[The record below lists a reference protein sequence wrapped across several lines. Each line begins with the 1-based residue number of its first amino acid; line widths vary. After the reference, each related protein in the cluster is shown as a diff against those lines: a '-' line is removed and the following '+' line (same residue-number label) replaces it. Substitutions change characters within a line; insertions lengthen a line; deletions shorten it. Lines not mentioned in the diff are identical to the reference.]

1 MKKLIL
7 IVLTLLFL
15 FSCESVPIPDNYSC
29 KKINSFGLSI
39 KHDTFMKLCGPT
51 TNKICTTKN
60 NQEGNTYR
68 ITPSFSN
75 EGCGTQELCLT
86 NSETQAL
93 LMGSIVEPNFFRCS
107 KIKIF

>member
-1 MKKLIL
+1 MRKLSL
-7 IVLTLLFL
+7 IFLTSLFL

-29 KKINSFGLSI
+29 KKINSSGQSI
-39 KHDTFMKLCGPT
+39 IHDTFMELCGPT

-75 EGCGTQELCLT
+75 EGCGTKQLCLT
-86 NSETQAL
+86 NSEAQEL